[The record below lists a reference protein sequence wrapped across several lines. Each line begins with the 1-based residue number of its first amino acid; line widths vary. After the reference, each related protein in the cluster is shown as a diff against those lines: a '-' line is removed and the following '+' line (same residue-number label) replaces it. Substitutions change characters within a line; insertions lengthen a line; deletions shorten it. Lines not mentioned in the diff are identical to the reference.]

1 MGDGPPRLGP
11 NLSVTLTLTLTL
23 PIALALPLILDL
35 LNLGVLPAE
44 EPVASLVRR
53 GEAALSSLR
62 HSADVRRLEE
72 LAAALQQR
80 DETIARLTKAQ
91 VTHGLVHVPNPNP

>member
-1 MGDGPPRLGP
+1 MGLA
-11 NLSVTLTLTLTL
+11 LHLTRSRTLTL
-23 PIALALPLILDL
+23 PLTLALPLILDL

-80 DETIARLTKAQ
+80 DETITRLTKAQ
-91 VTHGLVHVPNPNP
+91 VTHGLVHVPNPSP

>member
-11 NLSVTLTLTLTL
+11 NLSATLTLTL
-23 PIALALPLILDL
+23 PLTLALPLFLDL

-62 HSADVRRLEE
+62 HSADVRRLDE

-91 VTHGLVHVPNPNP
+91 VTYGLVHVPNPSP